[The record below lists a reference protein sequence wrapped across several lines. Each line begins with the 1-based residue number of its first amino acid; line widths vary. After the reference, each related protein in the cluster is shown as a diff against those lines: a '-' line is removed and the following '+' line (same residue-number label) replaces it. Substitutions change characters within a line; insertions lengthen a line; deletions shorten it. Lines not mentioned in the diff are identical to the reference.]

1 MKRKL
6 LLAAILMGLSI
17 LVITFF
23 QGYWLNKVYKD
34 EKRNLKWKLNFLL
47 VNSMLDLH
55 KDNFNFDSI
64 LESHRP
70 KTFIKNIND
79 SALKIGRQKI
89 TTQEFKKNKPLATK
103 IPVDSQRLKKPP
115 RRRNNRWQSINED
128 NIDTVSTRF

>member
-23 QGYWLNKVYKD
+23 QGYWLNKVFKD

-70 KTFIKNIND
+70 KVFVKNRND
-79 SALKIGRQKI
+79 SFSKVARQKIVIKEINSDKRLALKIEAD
-89 TTQEFKKNKPLATK
+89 TQPT
-103 IPVDSQRLKKPP
+103 RKPP
-115 RRRNNRWQSINED
+115 R
-128 NIDTVSTRF
+128 